1 MTKAKHILPIIA
13 YPFSQFFFIIFSWFS
28 NINLYIWIFISN
40 RFIFCSWKKCMRR
53 IDFYTYDDGRFEDTI
68 IHGYKETLSAISNE
82 DFGDVK
88 TTQMSLLTTELF
100 SIIYDLL

>member
-1 MTKAKHILPIIA
+1 
-13 YPFSQFFFIIFSWFS
+13 
-28 NINLYIWIFISN
+28 
-40 RFIFCSWKKCMRR
+40 MRR
-53 IDFYTYDDGRFEDTI
+53 IDFYTYDDGRFEDTM

-100 SIIYDLL
+100 SSYGFTDIYIHEEIDYAIEIHYDSKTSKITCDSCIKKLRLAHNLEKMWKAGGLD